1 MHWDQ
6 NRLPVSQHMKKLLL
20 IATMCS
26 FATGALLPEEAAAML
41 PVGNDA
47 HRHFYKDQEW
57 IWTTPQKTAVSVGP
71 NLHSAPAPTL
81 AFTMS
86 TNPPQTGL
94 AFTMPTHP
102 PQGGLA
108 FTMPTHPPQGSLAF
122 TMPTHPPQGGLA
134 FTMPTQPPQGWLAFP
149 LPTHP

>member
-1 MHWDQ
+1 
-6 NRLPVSQHMKKLLL
+6 MKKLLL

-108 FTMPTHPPQGSLAF
+108 FTMPDRKSTRLNSSHTVISYAVFCLHRHRVRLTYTIASHHPAQGHAAVVWDGIL
-122 TMPTHPPQGGLA
+122 
-134 FTMPTQPPQGWLAFP
+134 
-149 LPTHP
+149 